1 MKVSVSYAEIWRISW
16 PIMLGSLANT
26 IINFTDVAFVSRVG
40 EKELAA
46 SALGGVFYFLL
57 VMTGMA
63 FAVGSQILIARREG
77 EGRKPDSG
85 VIFDN
90 SLVLLSLFAFFSV
103 LLVYSI
109 LPKLIGLLVSDH
121 LVAQATVTYL
131 QARGWGIVFMMLLVA
146 LRAFYTGIALTRM
159 ITFANVVMMLLNVL
173 FNYLLV
179 PGNWGIPP
187 MGIAGSGLASALA
200 ESSAALMMLLATIF
214 NSRLRDYGLFR
225 FVAIKRSEIA
235 VLIELS
241 LPIMLQHLL
250 SMGSW
255 FFFFLMIEKLGS
267 RELAVSN
274 VVRSIYMVLMTPVW
288 GISQAANSMVSNLIG
303 QDRQDEVMV
312 LAGKLVRL
320 SLLIGLITIM
330 LGFLFRDP
338 LFSLSSADA
347 ALRQD
352 ALPGYYVISV
362 ATVFFS
368 MAMILLSSVSGTG
381 STAASMRIEVV
392 SLVVYVLYIIA
403 FTIVWPMSAEVV
415 WGSEVCY
422 WILLGVFSYR
432 YLSSSRWR
440 SIAARYN

>member
-63 FAVGSQILIARREG
+63 VAVGSQILIARREG
-77 EGRKPDSG
+77 EGRKKESG

-90 SLVLLSLFAFFSV
+90 SIVILSGFALASV
-103 LLVYSI
+103 LFVYTL
-109 LPKLIGLLVSDH
+109 LPVLMDVIVSDQQ
-121 LVAQATVTYL
+121 VAHATVTYL
-131 QARGWGIVFMMLLVA
+131 QARGWALLFMMLLVA

-159 ITFANVVMMLLNVL
+159 ITYANVLMMLLNVL
-173 FNYLLV
+173 FNYILV
-179 PGNWGIPP
+179 PGNWGVKA

-200 ESSAALMMLLATIF
+200 ESIAALMMLFATILNNRF
-214 NSRLRDYGLFR
+214 REYNLFR
-225 FVAIKRSEIA
+225 FAAIKRSEIA
-235 VLIELS
+235 LLFELS
-241 LPIMLQHLL
+241 LPVMLQHLL

-255 FFFFLMIEKLGS
+255 FFFFIMIEKLGS

-288 GISQAANSMVSNLIG
+288 GISQSANSMVSNLIG
-303 QDRQDEVMV
+303 QERQDEVLTLV
-312 LAGKLVRL
+312 GKLVRL
-320 SLLIGLITIM
+320 SVFIGFCTVI
-330 LGFLFRDP
+330 LGLLFRDL
-338 LFSLSSADA
+338 LFSLSAADT
-347 ALRQD
+347 ALMDD

-362 ATVFFS
+362 ATLFFS
-368 MAMILLSSVSGTG
+368 MAMIILSGVSGTG
-381 STAASMRIEVV
+381 STAAAMRIEII
-392 SLVVYVLYIIA
+392 SLLVYILYILA
-403 FTIVWPMSAEVV
+403 FTMVWPMPAEVV
-415 WGSEVCY
+415 WGAEIIY
-422 WILLGVFSYR
+422 WILLGLFSYR
-432 YLSSSRWR
+432 YLSSAKWR